1 MEMKNNAKFKEE
13 LTSHFKTDMRNLT
26 NADSNTQKAKK
37 KILFNWFF
45 NLITGRII
53 SNFTNEETFSSLIS
67 TK

>member
-37 KILFNWFF
+37 K
-45 NLITGRII
+45 
-53 SNFTNEETFSSLIS
+53 SSLIGS
-67 TK
+67 LI